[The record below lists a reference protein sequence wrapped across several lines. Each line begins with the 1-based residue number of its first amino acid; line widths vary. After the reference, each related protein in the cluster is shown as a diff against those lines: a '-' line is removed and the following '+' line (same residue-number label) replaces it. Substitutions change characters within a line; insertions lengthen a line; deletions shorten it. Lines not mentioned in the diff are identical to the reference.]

1 MNYIETKD
9 LTKQYLLARIPFI
22 AINSIEKK
30 RVERMFLELSKE
42 MNIPIYFYS
51 MSKGLFEITSGK
63 VLNETKTTTGVLDYI
78 GEQLKLK
85 DNHIF
90 VLSDITDIE
99 SESVISRFLNDIVTL
114 AEEHNSSIVIIHS
127 GDTIWSNLK
136 RLGMSLELPLPT
148 EEELYE
154 IIKKSI
160 LPYKSQIQ
168 LEWNE
173 ENFKEA
179 ATTLSGLSEIEVK
192 NVISS
197 LIATGSITQE
207 DLIDLKY
214 TKDSMFSNISGLEKI
229 EVDKNIS
236 IGGLDNLK
244 EWLTEKKKLM
254 SPSKREEMKKRGIK
268 PPRGLLIVG
277 VPGCGKSLCAK
288 AISHMWQLPLY
299 LLDFA
304 TVQGQYVGQS
314 ERQLKEALE
323 AAESVSPCILWI
335 DEIEKGLSGGSDS
348 NGVTNRMIGQ
358 FLFWL
363 QECQK
368 EVFVVATANDVAN
381 LPAELL
387 RKGRFDEIF
396 FVDLPTPEEREKIFR
411 IHLAKKNQDSSHFS
425 FNQLLKLSE
434 GYNGAEIEEAI
445 NEAMFSAYVDNPDSP
460 RLDNKHLLDAVKGI
474 VPLSKTMKEDIDGLR
489 TWASTRA
496 KNASDKPYVIDSFI
510 EPIKPM

>member
-78 GEQLKLK
+78 GEQLKIK

-114 AEEHNSSIVIIHS
+114 AEEHSSSIVIVHS

-254 SPSKREEMKKRGIK
+254 SPS
-268 PPRGLLIVG
+268 
-277 VPGCGKSLCAK
+277 
-288 AISHMWQLPLY
+288 
-299 LLDFA
+299 
-304 TVQGQYVGQS
+304 
-314 ERQLKEALE
+314 
-323 AAESVSPCILWI
+323 
-335 DEIEKGLSGGSDS
+335 
-348 NGVTNRMIGQ
+348 
-358 FLFWL
+358 
-363 QECQK
+363 
-368 EVFVVATANDVAN
+368 
-381 LPAELL
+381 
-387 RKGRFDEIF
+387 
-396 FVDLPTPEEREKIFR
+396 
-411 IHLAKKNQDSSHFS
+411 
-425 FNQLLKLSE
+425 
-434 GYNGAEIEEAI
+434 
-445 NEAMFSAYVDNPDSP
+445 
-460 RLDNKHLLDAVKGI
+460 
-474 VPLSKTMKEDIDGLR
+474 
-489 TWASTRA
+489 
-496 KNASDKPYVIDSFI
+496 
-510 EPIKPM
+510 

>member
-78 GEQLKLK
+78 GEQLKIK

-114 AEEHNSSIVIIHS
+114 AEEHSSSIVIVHS

-173 ENFKEA
+173 ENFK
-179 ATTLSGLSEIEVK
+179 SIRSSC
-192 NVISS
+192 VI
-197 LIATGSITQE
+197 
-207 DLIDLKY
+207 DP
-214 TKDSMFSNISGLEKI
+214 
-229 EVDKNIS
+229 V
-236 IGGLDNLK
+236 
-244 EWLTEKKKLM
+244 
-254 SPSKREEMKKRGIK
+254 
-268 PPRGLLIVG
+268 
-277 VPGCGKSLCAK
+277 
-288 AISHMWQLPLY
+288 AISDDITFL
-299 LLDFA
+299 
-304 TVQGQYVGQS
+304 TS
-314 ERQLKEALE
+314 ISLK
-323 AAESVSPCILWI
+323 P
-335 DEIEKGLSGGSDS
+335 DK
-348 NGVTNRMIGQ
+348 
-358 FLFWL
+358 
-363 QECQK
+363 
-368 EVFVVATANDVAN
+368 VVAAS
-381 LPAELL
+381 L
-387 RKGRFDEIF
+387 KF
-396 FVDLPTPEEREKIFR
+396 
-411 IHLAKKNQDSSHFS
+411 SSFHS
-425 FNQLLKLSE
+425 SC
-434 GYNGAEIEEAI
+434 I
-445 NEAMFSAYVDNPDSP
+445 
-460 RLDNKHLLDAVKGI
+460 
-474 VPLSKTMKEDIDGLR
+474 
-489 TWASTRA
+489 
-496 KNASDKPYVIDSFI
+496 
-510 EPIKPM
+510 